1 MAENQAAQVNI
12 QTVVEDSQIG
22 QNMMDM
28 MELDYVEL

>member
-12 QTVVEDSQIG
+12 QTVVEDTQIG

>member
-1 MAENQAAQVNI
+1 MAQNQAAQLNI
-12 QTVVEDSQIG
+12 QTVVEDAQIG